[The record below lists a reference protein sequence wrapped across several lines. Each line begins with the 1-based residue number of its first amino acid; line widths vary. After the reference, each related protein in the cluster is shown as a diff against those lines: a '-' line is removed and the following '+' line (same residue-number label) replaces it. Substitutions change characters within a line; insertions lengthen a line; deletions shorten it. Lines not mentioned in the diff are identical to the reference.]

1 MPLLTRV
8 LPSTSST
15 SPGRKAEAS
24 MLGAEVV
31 SGR

>member
-8 LPSTSST
+8 FPSTSST
-15 SPGRKAEAS
+15 SAGLKVDAS